1 MTQIAFPADLL
12 RQLQENVSF
21 DLGAIEDIR
30 AAMQEISDRLNHR
43 TGILGQA
50 VQSLD
55 SGHRQVFEGCVT
67 VENQLEE
74 FKRIL
79 RAQQTVIEE
88 QASTWT
94 REMAAMR
101 DRLEDNQA
109 VINQQLVVIDQAK
122 QREALLLA
130 KVESM
135 AGRLNEME
143 TMLSSMSAS
152 VNEHKGRLSIH
163 ETYIS
168 AAVSSQATGS
178 QEGDAGAA
186 EGDLAVQVRM
196 LAERVDQELAQIARG
211 DAHDAEAGSLKDLN
225 AAVDQLDERVTA
237 LETSMEEW
245 ENADCED
252 DQRPCESEAHVGGM
266 PQRFD
271 LTPNLQDTPT
281 WGNQE
286 PADEQEPDATAMW
299 WQQPFEFS
307 STEHSANVSIGRP
320 TQNVWGI
327 SDPPGLPAYLRAPN
341 VVADNAA
348 DPGQGNVAP
357 VPAAPP
363 PKAKAVRKSPPV
375 VPKGGYGQANKATP
389 GLHADHDFVLV
400 DSGANEVLRPGEPP
414 RRGCE
419 TSLQLA
425 DGMRIKAFRSREGEL
440 VIPGATWICGL
451 SRLVSLGYKFV
462 WSRARG
468 PYLQTDDDFPG
479 EIRTINLIVMNG
491 LPYVRWEDFVEV
503 RRYLTQQYKQCNRK
517 VCSVTVPMCPEASS
531 ILDIEE
537 VMAHVADDLECCEA
551 SLVAV
556 EPATDHDESKESQ
569 FDAVLDELHRAKW
582 NVWNHAVWRKTHDDK
597 PPAKGR
603 LLSTSRTIAEFDPFQ
618 MHGTEPFRGHRIVVT
633 AFTPAAGQQTSERMR
648 AHLEG
653 LGFPIHDRHDD
664 DGTRRVEINTVLQQQ
679 HQQQQQQGSTCA
691 PAEGAPEPLENAL
704 GVQGVQGVQGSLGD
718 DQGVQDCFQGLPY
731 FGEVVEVSDGE
742 LSEDLFPELV
752 HSTKQRADEQRPDCE
767 DNLDVYEPSLP
778 EEEKPVDQGP
788 ESLPP
793 DAIPKP
799 KPGRTIDD
807 LRTRGLRRPH
817 LRLSAEQVATGVMS
831 IDLAGPYREGYDG
844 ARYMLVAVLRLADG
858 CNLQY
863 TRPLRHRH
871 WQLVYEQL
879 QSILSQIAATSHD
892 LGLLTVEEREY
903 GPEEAKEADFFQAAK
918 CEAACNKAVE
928 SSAKDAEVTKSR
940 DKNLEWLEG
949 KTCTVCGKSSKA
961 CYLEK
966 LDKVTPEPCGYQVP
980 GFDEEAEMVEQER
993 LAQELKSFKASAE
1006 PCGNDVFF
1014 GPRREDWIGAARKE
1028 LDNMT
1033 VHQKVWIEVR
1043 KGHIHEDLGLD
1054 RSVKLPKALPMQL
1067 VNTLKPLNE
1076 SSGPIDEPKVRI
1088 VACGNF
1094 QHDSQDKEDLS
1105 TQNVD
1110 MSVLRTMAKE
1120 TALRPS
1126 WIMGAGDISAAFLN
1140 TFLGG
1145 KDLVIL
1151 EPPAVLKRLGLIA
1164 EDVQY
1169 VPIRAIYGLRR
1180 SPLDWSR
1187 DRDGKISGKV
1197 LTDDQGRQ
1205 IHCVPI
1211 AHQDGLWKLLC
1222 GDTLVGLVAM
1232 YVDDC
1237 LVTGERSAV
1246 EAFLQFVS
1254 AEWRTKIQGF
1264 IARQTDVQV
1273 KCNDEQVAQKQALNF
1288 LGVEISFEG
1297 DKIVIQQRRWILQE
1311 LNRRGWVHMK
1321 GSQSLPQ
1328 LEMAEDEALDEH
1340 HAKNLANARSEI
1352 GALMWIGIR
1361 SRPDVLAAVSMG
1373 ASVMHRRPEAICKF
1387 CVGLWRY
1394 VRGTLDEC
1402 LQYGPDGNPGEM
1414 TFISDASFAPEGSR
1428 SRTGGVLCYA
1438 GSVIHWFSCRQTVT
1452 AWSVCEAETDALAE
1466 TLSQGIRLTY
1476 VLQDLLHKPV
1486 TRCTKLSLRPP
1497 RKLGLGA
1504 RPTNPPPRTAGSGPL
1519 RELSAIADA
1528 ALLNNVSSQMP
1539 RLGEV
1544 PAEQRRPAG
1553 FENAYTVL
1561 GLKEHREQAAVTLM
1575 KAAHEPSGAESALL
1589 ARVARREMICK
1600 HLPHPAACA
1609 DSLDV
1614 LAEPPAHVRIATPA
1628 APAAEA
1634 SQEQLSPVAN
1644 GL

>member
-225 AAVDQLDERVTA
+225 AVVDQLDERVTA

-348 DPGQGNVAP
+348 DPGQGN
-357 VPAAPP
+357 
-363 PKAKAVRKSPPV
+363 
-375 VPKGGYGQANKATP
+375 
-389 GLHADHDFVLV
+389 
-400 DSGANEVLRPGEPP
+400 
-414 RRGCE
+414 
-419 TSLQLA
+419 
-425 DGMRIKAFRSREGEL
+425 
-440 VIPGATWICGL
+440 
-451 SRLVSLGYKFV
+451 
-462 WSRARG
+462 
-468 PYLQTDDDFPG
+468 
-479 EIRTINLIVMNG
+479 
-491 LPYVRWEDFVEV
+491 DFVEV

-569 FDAVLDELHRAKW
+569 FDAV
-582 NVWNHAVWRKTHDDK
+582 
-597 PPAKGR
+597 
-603 LLSTSRTIAEFDPFQ
+603 
-618 MHGTEPFRGHRIVVT
+618 MHGLLVCLAEVECVEPR
-633 AFTPAAGQQTSERMR
+633 
-648 AHLEG
+648 
-653 LGFPIHDRHDD
+653 
-664 DGTRRVEINTVLQQQ
+664 
-679 HQQQQQQGSTCA
+679 
-691 PAEGAPEPLENAL
+691 
-704 GVQGVQGVQGSLGD
+704 
-718 DQGVQDCFQGLPY
+718 
-731 FGEVVEVSDGE
+731 
-742 LSEDLFPELV
+742 
-752 HSTKQRADEQRPDCE
+752 
-767 DNLDVYEPSLP
+767 
-778 EEEKPVDQGP
+778 
-788 ESLPP
+788 
-793 DAIPKP
+793 
-799 KPGRTIDD
+799 
-807 LRTRGLRRPH
+807 
-817 LRLSAEQVATGVMS
+817 
-831 IDLAGPYREGYDG
+831 
-844 ARYMLVAVLRLADG
+844 
-858 CNLQY
+858 
-863 TRPLRHRH
+863 
-871 WQLVYEQL
+871 
-879 QSILSQIAATSHD
+879 HD

-1486 TRCTKLSLRPP
+1486 TRYKLSQEVCDLQARLLYSRLYHELKDVMITVSGLDEDAAENAQHEGLCVSGIKTYGFSYWPLMFEAHCARDYRFQGQVDFEAVDEQLRDLEDQVRQLEEAITPEP
-1497 RKLGLGA
+1497 EARPESTCRPSELNEALVPQNVPQSDDREMLLGLGEECLASLADRLEPLEKAFRLVAECFGHLGPKGLMSSLENGHSDDELEQLVAKVSNLQLNPALEA
-1504 RPTNPPPRTAGSGPL
+1504 RDLEALASKVCCQEEAVARLRADVDELQLLNRKVASPSSKVSPLAMARGRLDMLSAEMDELHSRMRDGAGVPASNAKLQEWQIAPGAGDATNGSYETQAMPGPRSAGLAQSPLRTAVG
-1519 RELSAIADA
+1519 
-1528 ALLNNVSSQMP
+1528 
-1539 RLGEV
+1539 
-1544 PAEQRRPAG
+1544 
-1553 FENAYTVL
+1553 
-1561 GLKEHREQAAVTLM
+1561 
-1575 KAAHEPSGAESALL
+1575 
-1589 ARVARREMICK
+1589 
-1600 HLPHPAACA
+1600 
-1609 DSLDV
+1609 
-1614 LAEPPAHVRIATPA
+1614 
-1628 APAAEA
+1628 
-1634 SQEQLSPVAN
+1634 
-1644 GL
+1644 

>member
-375 VPKGGYGQANKATP
+375 VPKGGYG
-389 GLHADHDFVLV
+389 
-400 DSGANEVLRPGEPP
+400 
-414 RRGCE
+414 
-419 TSLQLA
+419 
-425 DGMRIKAFRSREGEL
+425 
-440 VIPGATWICGL
+440 
-451 SRLVSLGYKFV
+451 
-462 WSRARG
+462 

-491 LPYVRWEDFVEV
+491 LPYVCSVTVPMCPEASSILDIEEVMAHVADDLECCEASLVAVEPATDHDESKESQFDADFVEV

-569 FDAVLDELHRAKW
+569 FDAVMHGLLVCLAEVECVEPRLTAYDGGE
-582 NVWNHAVWRKTHDDK
+582 VWVADPKLERSKAVWRKTHDDK

-648 AHLEG
+648 AHL
-653 LGFPIHDRHDD
+653 
-664 DGTRRVEINTVLQQQ
+664 
-679 HQQQQQQGSTCA
+679 
-691 PAEGAPEPLENAL
+691 
-704 GVQGVQGVQGSLGD
+704 
-718 DQGVQDCFQGLPY
+718 
-731 FGEVVEVSDGE
+731 
-742 LSEDLFPELV
+742 
-752 HSTKQRADEQRPDCE
+752 
-767 DNLDVYEPSLP
+767 
-778 EEEKPVDQGP
+778 
-788 ESLPP
+788 
-793 DAIPKP
+793 
-799 KPGRTIDD
+799 
-807 LRTRGLRRPH
+807 
-817 LRLSAEQVATGVMS
+817 
-831 IDLAGPYREGYDG
+831 
-844 ARYMLVAVLRLADG
+844 
-858 CNLQY
+858 
-863 TRPLRHRH
+863 
-871 WQLVYEQL
+871 
-879 QSILSQIAATSHD
+879 
-892 LGLLTVEEREY
+892 EREY

-1486 TRCTKLSLRPP
+1486 TR
-1497 RKLGLGA
+1497 
-1504 RPTNPPPRTAGSGPL
+1504 
-1519 RELSAIADA
+1519 
-1528 ALLNNVSSQMP
+1528 MW
-1539 RLGEV
+1539 
-1544 PAEQRRPAG
+1544 
-1553 FENAYTVL
+1553 
-1561 GLKEHREQAAVTLM
+1561 
-1575 KAAHEPSGAESALL
+1575 
-1589 ARVARREMICK
+1589 
-1600 HLPHPAACA
+1600 
-1609 DSLDV
+1609 
-1614 LAEPPAHVRIATPA
+1614 
-1628 APAAEA
+1628 
-1634 SQEQLSPVAN
+1634 
-1644 GL
+1644 